1 MERTQEK
8 IAESER
14 AGNSRIVHEKL
25 SYAVI
30 GCARRVHSALG
41 PGFPENVYHR
51 ALCRELNR
59 AEIPFVSEPSFEVVY
74 AGEVCGRF
82 KVDLLVDSRIVLE
95 LKAASDIC
103 DDHVSQCFAYLKAT
117 GSDAAILINF
127 GQRRLQTK
135 RLVMSKR

>member
-1 MERTQEK
+1 MARTQEK
-8 IAESER
+8 ISESEK
-14 AGNSRIVHEKL
+14 AANSRIVHEKL

-30 GCARRVHSALG
+30 GCAQRVHSALG

-59 AEIPFVSEPSFEVVY
+59 AGIPFASEAPFEVAY

-82 KVDLLVDSRIVLE
+82 KVDILVDSRIVLE

-103 DDHVSQCFAYLKAT
+103 DDHVSQCYAYLKAT
-117 GSDAAILINF
+117 GANLAILINF